1 MAFLVLPYSLNIQYM
16 LLIILVTTQNI
27 LILNVLSISRGWKNI
42 LLYFKVKY
50 KATSSRDFLF
60 VVAVSEHFRAGS
72 EAISIYIYKMY
83 HFENT
88 GTVAEG
94 IKEEQ

>member
-1 MAFLVLPYSLNIQYM
+1 MQSHQ
-16 LLIILVTTQNI
+16 
-27 LILNVLSISRGWKNI
+27 
-42 LLYFKVKY
+42 
-50 KATSSRDFLF
+50 LF
-60 VVAVSEHFRAGS
+60 VVAVSQHLMAGS

-94 IKEEQ
+94 IDEEQWDLICDIILSAEVDIAHIPLHPNCQENVFS